1 MKVHEPVLLNE
12 TVDNLVM
19 NKDGIYVDGTIGF
32 AGHASKIISKLNN
45 NGKLIGIDLDPYALK
60 CSNDNLSKFPKK
72 SYSLY
77 KGNFSDF
84 PTIIKKIGI
93 AKVDGLV
100 VDLGIS
106 SYQIDSKH
114 RGFSYRYNS
123 DLDMRFDSEN
133 GFSAKDFLNNTDE
146 LSLADTIKN
155 FGEEKQYKK
164 ISFNIVKHSKASNM
178 NTTYDLRNAIEE
190 VSSKKFINKTLSRV
204 FQAIRMKV
212 NNEIENLNNFLNSSL
227 KHVKSG
233 GRIAIITFH
242 SIEDKI
248 VKKFFKKHSI
258 KCLCP
263 PSFPICTCN
272 HKAKLKIISKKGIFA
287 SDVEIKRNS
296 RSRSARLRIA
306 ECL

>member
-1 MKVHEPVLLNE
+1 
-12 TVDNLVM
+12 
-19 NKDGIYVDGTIGF
+19 
-32 AGHASKIISKLNN
+32 
-45 NGKLIGIDLDPYALK
+45 
-60 CSNDNLSKFPKK
+60 
-72 SYSLY
+72 
-77 KGNFSDF
+77 
-84 PTIIKKIGI
+84 
-93 AKVDGLV
+93 
-100 VDLGIS
+100 
-106 SYQIDSKH
+106 
-114 RGFSYRYNS
+114 
-123 DLDMRFDSEN
+123 
-133 GFSAKDFLNNTDE
+133 
-146 LSLADTIKN
+146 
-155 FGEEKQYKK
+155 
-164 ISFNIVKHSKASNM
+164 M